1 MLTSCGI
8 KININMYIMGDIH
21 ISMLFLLQ
29 ISVPAALLYGALP
42 SSQQSQMPASKDLYL
57 LKI

>member
-42 SSQQSQMPASKDLYL
+42 SPQQSQMPASKDL
-57 LKI
+57 KI